1 MDVIRNKVAESD
13 LIQLDL
19 EQLIKLPA
27 VVSLD
32 MASFLEE
39 GLFLKEK
46 EFRSAIQQL
55 DTRAYDQKVVALYCS
70 TDAILPLWSWML
82 VSIHLQDAATEV
94 QRGTTEEVLERLY
107 NERIHGLP
115 LETYQDAKVIV
126 KGCSSGVPT
135 SAYMALS
142 QRLRPVVKSLMFG
155 EACSSV
161 PLFKRSRA

>member
-19 EQLIKLPA
+19 EQLIKLPG

-46 EFRSAIQQL
+46 EFRSAIRQL
-55 DTRAYDQKVVALYCS
+55 DTQAYYQKVVALHCS

-82 VSIHLQDAATEV
+82 VSIHLQDVATEV
-94 QRGTTEEVLERLY
+94 QRGTSEEVRERLY
-107 NERIHGLP
+107 HQRIHGLP

>member
-19 EQLIKLPA
+19 EQLIKLPD

-32 MASFLEE
+32 MASFLEG

-46 EFRSAIQQL
+46 EFRSAIRQL
-55 DTRAYDQKVVALYCS
+55 DTQAYDQKVVALHCS

-82 VSIHLQDAATEV
+82 VSIHLQDATNEV
-94 QRGTTEEVLERLY
+94 QRGTTEEVRERLY
-107 NERIHGLP
+107 HQRIHDLP
-115 LETYQDAKVIV
+115 IETYKDAKVIV
-126 KGCSSGVPT
+126 KGCSSGVPI